1 VIGPRRT
8 PERPSAARTHAARLA
23 STDGYFAP
31 GTVIR
36 RVGNTLVTPFLG
48 GGAAV
53 LLQVAH
59 PLIAAGVEQH
69 SRYDDDLWRR
79 LVGTLRAL
87 YLITYGTKDEADR
100 VGRTVQSVHAQ
111 IRGTT
116 KQALGPFP
124 AGTPYSADDP
134 ELMLWVHATLVYASL
149 SAYQRFEERLSRAE
163 QESYY
168 REMAV
173 VAELFGTP
181 PSVIPPTLD
190 DFDDYFAARIES
202 TEIVV
207 TPPARRI
214 ARVILRAPLPAP
226 VRMLAPAHRLATAA
240 QLPPRIRDEY
250 ELRWTLLHAP
260 LLAAAG
266 RSVQL
271 VSWPALKAAGRLRPP
286 LTTAAA

>member
-1 VIGPRRT
+1 
-8 PERPSAARTHAARLA
+8 
-23 STDGYFAP
+23 
-31 GTVIR
+31 VIR
-36 RVGNTLVTPFLG
+36 RVGNTPVTPFLG
-48 GGAAV
+48 GGTAV
-53 LLQVAH
+53 LLQLAH
-59 PLIAAGVEQH
+59 PLVAAGVEQH

-79 LVGTLRAL
+79 LVRTLRAL

-100 VGRTVQSVHAQ
+100 VGRTVNSVHTH
-111 IRGTT
+111 IRGAT
-116 KQALGPFP
+116 KEELGPFP
-124 AGTPYSADDP
+124 AGTPYSAADP

-149 SAYQRFEERLSRAE
+149 SAYQRFERRLSRAE

-168 REMAV
+168 REMAI

-181 PSVIPPTLD
+181 PSVIPPTLN

-202 TEIVV
+202 AEIAV

-226 VRMLAPAHRLATAA
+226 MRMLASTHRLATAA
-240 QLPPRIRDEY
+240 QLPPRLRHEY

-266 RSVQL
+266 QSVRL
-271 VSWPALKAAGRLRPP
+271 ASWPMLKAAGRLRPP
-286 LTTAAA
+286 LATAAA